1 METVVDEK
9 PLALATSR
17 IVALVP
23 FPFDRFTGL
32 IPGVQ
37 AHYILLAHPSAAW
50 LEVARLLADTTG
62 EWNGCQ
68 GSALFF
74 S

>member
-1 METVVDEK
+1 LFRTMETVVDEK

-32 IPGVQ
+32 IHR
-37 AHYILLAHPSAAW
+37 AFNRI
-50 LEVARLLADTTG
+50 TF
-62 EWNGCQ
+62 C
-68 GSALFF
+68 
-74 S
+74 